1 VFANRTDAGVRLA
14 ARLSGLRGE
23 DVVVLALPRGGVP
36 VAFEVAK
43 AMRAPLDVIIVR
55 KLGVPSQRELGMGAI
70 AEGGVRVLNSSV
82 VQGASISDADI
93 AAVEQREMAELQRR
107 ARELRGT
114 RPPISLA
121 GRVAVVIDD
130 GIATGATARAAC
142 RAARAKGAARVILAV
157 PVAPPAAAAALR
169 GDADEVVC
177 VESPEHLWAVGQ
189 WYRDFTQTTD
199 AEVIALLRR
208 VTEWSDAQTDAQAD
222 ARTNAQTD
230 AHGAHPDARADAAN
244 DNADAANDRADAHGD
259 AANVQGSG
267 DPGGSRSDTPP

>member
-14 ARLSGLRGE
+14 ERLSGLAGK

-43 AMRAPLDVIIVR
+43 ALRVPLDVIIVR

-70 AEGGVRVLNSSV
+70 AEGGVRVLNERVMQS
-82 VQGASISDADI
+82 ASLSEADV
-93 AAVEQREMAELQRR
+93 AAVERRELAELQRR
-107 ARELRGT
+107 ARELRGA
-114 RPPISLA
+114 RPPIPLD
-121 GRVAVVIDD
+121 GRIAVVVDD

-157 PVAPPAAAAALR
+157 PVAPPSAAADLR

-199 AEVIALLRR
+199 AEVIDRLRR
-208 VTEWSDAQTDAQAD
+208 ADEWAAD
-222 ARTNAQTD
+222 RIADRTNDRTAHRTD
-230 AHGAHPDARADAAN
+230 DGAT
-244 DNADAANDRADAHGD
+244 DRADDGADG
-259 AANVQGSG
+259 A
-267 DPGGSRSDTPP
+267 